1 MKMKYLYKSAFICGL
16 LAIAA
21 GVFSC
26 KNSEQDFPDF
36 DYTTGYFP
44 YQYPV
49 RTLILGNYIYDNA
62 NDNAHK
68 FVISAAIGGVRENSQ
83 DRICRFVVDES
94 LCDNAFFSDDSPI
107 LPLPANYYSL
117 SDNEKIVIAEGQLNG
132 GIEVQLTEAF
142 FNDPLA
148 IGNAYVVPLR
158 ITGVTDLD
166 TILQGQPLGIN
177 ADRRIAGD
185 WSVSP
190 KDFTMFAVKFINPYH
205 GAYLYEGQASL
216 SGGATEDST
225 YRAKF
230 VEENEVVKMQT
241 TGRTTVLINGLSFK
255 SKALTGFFNLELLFD
270 SDEYT
275 AEGGV
280 NCRVQA
286 PQGVAY
292 TITGTGRYAIDAETY
307 GGQKHDAVYLTYT
320 VDHGTFHYAATDKF
334 VFRDKGIVME
344 VYDLKVKN

>member
-1 MKMKYLYKSAFICGL
+1 MRIKYLMMSVVIISGL
-16 LAIAA
+16 T
-21 GVFSC
+21 SC
-26 KNSEQDFPDF
+26 ENFDQEFPDF
-36 DYTTGYFP
+36 DYTVGYFP

-68 FVISAAIGGVRENSQ
+68 FVISAAIGGVRENRQ
-83 DRICRFVVDES
+83 DRICRFVMDES
-94 LCDNAFFSDDSPI
+94 LCDNAFFADGSPV

-117 SDNEKIVIAEGQLNG
+117 SDNEKIVIPAGKLNG
-132 GIEVQLTEAF
+132 GVEVQLTGAF

-148 IGNAYVVPLR
+148 IGNTYAVPLR
-158 ITGVTDLD
+158 ITGAAGLD
-166 TILQGQPLGIN
+166 SILQGQSLGVN

-185 WSVSP
+185 WSVLP

-205 GAYLYEGQASL
+205 GSYLYEGQASL
-216 SGGATEDST
+216 SGGAEEDST

-230 VEENEVVKMQT
+230 VEENELVRMQT
-241 TGRTTVLINGLSFK
+241 TGRTTVSIDGLSFK
-255 SKALTGFFNLELLFD
+255 SKALTGFFNLELVFD
-270 SDEYT
+270 SDDYT
-275 AEGGV
+275 AGGGV

-286 PQGVAY
+286 PQGAAY
-292 TITGTGRYAIDAETY
+292 TITGTGRYAIDAEEY

-320 VDHGTFHYAATDKF
+320 VDNGPFRYSATDKF

-344 VYDLKVKN
+344 VYEVTVKN